1 MTDKKITKRDNF
13 ENIRNFLVE
22 SGKNDWA
29 DVIAHEIVLLDK
41 KAATAKESASKKKAA
56 GDALTDA
63 IFAVL
68 TNEFASIADITAKV
82 VCDGVDITNSKVQYR
97 LNALVDGGSVV
108 KEQIAVPGVD
118 GSKARKVVHY
128 RLAD

>member
-29 DVIAHEIVLLDK
+29 DVIAHEIALLDK

-68 TNEFASIADITAKV
+68 TNEFASIADITAKIESENV
-82 VCDGVDITNSKVQYR
+82 SISRVQYR
-97 LNALVDGGSVV
+97 LNALVNAEMAT
-108 KEQIAVPGVD
+108 KEQITVGE
-118 GSKARKVVHY
+118 GKTKRKLMVY
-128 RLAD
+128 KLA